1 MAQAVRSSGIL
12 FRVVRLH
19 HMDVLIKPK
28 FEKIKNGR
36 QDHRFQNLY
45 LLTIAM
51 NEKGRKPGTCLLM
64 YFDDFMLVILWDQSK
79 GSRTNISVG
88 KWYQQKMILWTKVIF
103 FFSFSFHCSQIYP
116 LLLKFIQC
124 AKVLKNKHF
133 NQQSLSGL
141 GLKYGHS

>member
-1 MAQAVRSSGIL
+1 
-12 FRVVRLH
+12 
-19 HMDVLIKPK
+19 MDVLIKPK

-51 NEKGRKPGTCLLM
+51 NEKGRKPGPCLLM

-88 KWYQQKMILWTKVIF
+88 K
-103 FFSFSFHCSQIYP
+103 
-116 LLLKFIQC
+116 
-124 AKVLKNKHF
+124 
-133 NQQSLSGL
+133 
-141 GLKYGHS
+141 